1 MAFTITSCHK
11 PLEAT
16 NTAKSGVDP
25 VVKAQFE
32 KSDAQIGEYLKFLDD
47 SKALFNREIQN
58 PLQRLFC

>member
-1 MAFTITSCHK
+1 MAFTTTGHQKQS
-11 PLEAT
+11 EAT

-32 KSDAQIGEYLKFLDD
+32 KSEAQIDEYLKFLNDP
-47 SKALFNREIQN
+47 KAFFNREIQN